1 MPVPSGNDPHDANLS
16 LFCPFPHAP
25 VVCDQIAA
33 FYSAD
38 GSLAVNDGAP
48 ATIHMTLPV
57 PILPF
62 SARTRGLRTGKIAE
76 PVQKYH
82 LLDFAERY
90 TAAWCSQD
98 AVSVAAFYS
107 ADGSLAVNDAAPAVG
122 RVAIAEVAQSFMT
135 AFPDLRVTLDAVTT
149 QDGRARYHWTLT
161 GTNTGPGGT
170 GRPVRISGF
179 EIWRFGDDGLI
190 ASSQGHFDSTEYR
203 RQLAQSV

>member
-1 MPVPSGNDPHDANLS
+1 M
-16 LFCPFPHAP
+16 
-25 VVCDQIAA
+25 VCEQIAA

-98 AVSVAAFYS
+98 AASVAAFYS
-107 ADGSLAVNDAAPAVG
+107 ADGSLAVNDDAPAVG

-149 QDGRARYHWTLT
+149 QDGRARYHWTLNQHRTRRHGPPGSHQWLRNLAVRRRRADRLVARPLRQHRVSPSVGARCVT
-161 GTNTGPGGT
+161 G
-170 GRPVRISGF
+170 
-179 EIWRFGDDGLI
+179 EL
-190 ASSQGHFDSTEYR
+190 ASS
-203 RQLAQSV
+203 